1 MLFST
6 IAALVRKGVKLNFTV
21 EACGEEQIE
30 VTVTPVAADTSNN
43 KSGVSLVPKS
53 FRATPAEFDAEFT
66 DVIAKFATAT
76 LSLQEQVEAANQLI
90 ASAAKQ
96 AAETAVKEAAKP
108 ATKPAG
114 ASKPTPRPAVKTA
127 NKPTPELLGD
137 DGDGDGEDG
146 DSAADAD
153 ADAQTDSTDAST
165 PTAAPAPAAGGTLEL
180 TL

>member
-30 VTVTPVAADTSNN
+30 VTVTPVAADTTNN
-43 KSGVSLVPKS
+43 KTGVSLVPKS

-66 DVIAKFATAT
+66 DVIGKFATAT

-96 AAETAVKEAAKP
+96 AAETAVKEA
-108 ATKPAG
+108 TKPAG
-114 ASKPTPRPAVKTA
+114 ASKSTVRPPVKTA
-127 NKPTPELLGD
+127 NKPKPELLGD
-137 DGDGDGEDG
+137 GDGDDEGEGEGG
-146 DSAADAD
+146 DAAADA
-153 ADAQTDSTDAST
+153 TDTG
-165 PTAAPAPAAGGTLEL
+165 TAPAAPAAGGTLEL